1 MAILQVRNM
10 DDKLYEKLRRRAASE
25 NRSISQQAVEI
36 IQRGLDT
43 EPESFGWRDDAVL
56 ALVADANWEENRRE
70 AEAMIREIYRNRKNQ
85 RQRRLPELV

>member
-43 EPESFGWRDDAVL
+43 APESFGWRDDAFL
-56 ALVADANWEENRRE
+56 KLSGTWEDNRTADEIIRDIRQSRVNRR
-70 AEAMIREIYRNRKNQ
+70 
-85 RQRRLPELV
+85 RRLPELV

>member
-56 ALVADANWEENRRE
+56 ALAGSWEDDRSADEIIRDIYQSRKSSRRRE
-70 AEAMIREIYRNRKNQ
+70 VEF
-85 RQRRLPELV
+85 L